1 MKAKRVFL
9 ESLERSDSYIR
20 VSVDKDTG
28 ELALKLS
35 DCDRRI
41 WWYFGKP
48 GDKHAIKKMKVV
60 KAIIDE
66 AYEHLTAHGKVKS

>member
-1 MKAKRVFL
+1 MKEKRVFL
-9 ESLERSDSYIR
+9 ESLKHSDSFIR
-20 VSVDKDTG
+20 VSIEDDTG
-28 ELALKLS
+28 SLDLKLT

-48 GDKHAIKKMKVV
+48 GDKRAIRKIKVV

-66 AYEHLTAHGKVKS
+66 VHDYLTKGKA

>member
-1 MKAKRVFL
+1 MKEKRVFL
-9 ESLERSDSYIR
+9 EPLDGSDSYVR
-20 VSVDKDTG
+20 VCIDKHDG
-28 ELALKLS
+28 GSLDLKLS

-48 GDKHAIKKMKVV
+48 GEKRAIRKIKVV

-66 AYEHLTAHGKVKS
+66 VHDYLTKADKA